1 MLFDQNKRRNLK
13 FYRTKCAEGLGY
25 QGIPAHQPIFL
36 LMFREFYLKVVC
48 SFFSFFRFFQLSS
61 QHPYLEAFV
70 GKPLV
75 YTVDIWNKTEV
86 IRTLKDVL
94 KTQVRVLIG
103 CPYSMINYSK
113 L

>member
-13 FYRTKCAEGLGY
+13 CYGTKCAEGLGY
-25 QGIPAHQPIFL
+25 QGIPAHQHIFV

-103 CPYSMINYSK
+103 CPYLMINYSK